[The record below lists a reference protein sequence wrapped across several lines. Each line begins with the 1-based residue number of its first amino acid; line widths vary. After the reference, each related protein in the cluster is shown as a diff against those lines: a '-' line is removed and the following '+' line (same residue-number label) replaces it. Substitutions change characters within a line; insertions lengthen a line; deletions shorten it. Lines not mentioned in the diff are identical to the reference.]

1 MCQIPDRAEE
11 SCVMTEV
18 HFEQVRDAETEVTE
32 NPAPASVSEEE
43 WVKLG
48 MAQLKKVRAALE
60 KLR

>member
-1 MCQIPDRAEE
+1 
-11 SCVMTEV
+11 MTEV